1 MLQKMCHWCFY
12 LNCLTWR
19 TSLALVLTPT
29 RFEGDRVGDLD
40 GDFEGD
46 LVGLSGTIVPD
57 EFDDVVMSVAVVDD
71 VRVVV
76 AALEVLELIEPL
88 WTSDS
93 CFRRRPRFLGSAESP
108 GTNNIK
114 QFFAVI
120 VSFEG
125 KLGLTCVVWPSVR
138 PDLAKFRHFGKTLT
152 VFSYLAKCWAYFG
165 TFGKLPIGLIFIVA
179 NGEILKNNLTILSHW
194 WPFE

>member
-1 MLQKMCHWCFY
+1 MSREFKFRVYSFVSKSFIYFDIYDYPQGIAGGVSEPQQ
-12 LNCLTWR
+12 CL
-19 TSLALVLTPT
+19 
-29 RFEGDRVGDLD
+29 GMKDID
-40 GDFEGD
+40 GQDIYEGD

-125 KLGLTCVVWPSVR
+125 KLGLTCVV
-138 PDLAKFRHFGKTLT
+138 
-152 VFSYLAKCWAYFG
+152 
-165 TFGKLPIGLIFIVA
+165 
-179 NGEILKNNLTILSHW
+179 
-194 WPFE
+194 

>member
-57 EFDDVVMSVAVVDD
+57 EFDDVLMSVAVVDD

-114 QFFAVI
+114 QFFGRNCQLRRKVGANLCRVTI
-120 VSFEG
+120 SETRFGEISPLWQNFDSFF
-125 KLGLTCVVWPSVR
+125 L
-138 PDLAKFRHFGKTLT
+138 FGKM
-152 VFSYLAKCWAYFG
+152 
-165 TFGKLPIGLIFIVA
+165 
-179 NGEILKNNLTILSHW
+179 LSVLWHIW
-194 WPFE
+194 